1 MKTFEV
7 SPAKEFVRVT
17 IISFQKYKQ
26 LADNTFTQL
35 SEEDWHICPN
45 QESNSIAMLV
55 QHISGNL
62 HSRFTDFLLSDG
74 EKKERDRDAEF
85 EDKMLSSAA
94 LIQQWESAFNVLFTS
109 LAELEESDLSR
120 IVFIRHEP
128 HSVPEALLR
137 ALAHISY
144 HIGQILYLGKLLK
157 NEQWKNL
164 SIEKGQSQAFNKK
177 MKKRK

>member
-17 IISFQKYKQ
+17 IVTFQKYKQ
-26 LADNTFTQL
+26 LADSTFAQL
-35 SEEDWHICPN
+35 SEEDWHTCPN
-45 QESNSIAMLV
+45 QESNSMAMLV

-62 HSRFTDFLLSDG
+62 ASRFTDFLLSDG
-74 EKKERDRDAEF
+74 EKKERNRDAEF
-85 EDKMLSSAA
+85 EDTALTSAE
-94 LIQQWESAFNVLFTS
+94 LIQMWNQAYETLFSS
-109 LAELEESDLSR
+109 LLELEESDLSR
-120 IVFIRHEP
+120 IVFIRNEP

-144 HIGQILYLGKLLK
+144 HIGQILYVGKLLK

-177 MKKRK
+177 MKRRK